1 MKLID
6 KAGLKAKGLDLDDT
20 TIWRK
25 TKSGEFP
32 KHVIVGNKRAWIE
45 SEIDA
50 YIESLVAKRDGSI
63 HGDDTDVDE
72 RNPVG
77 DGLHAAA
84 PDKRKTAK
92 TDAAAEVA

>member
-32 KHVIVGNKRAWIE
+32 KHIIVGNRRAWVE
-45 SEIDA
+45 SEVDQ
-50 YIESLVAKRDGSI
+50 YIADLIAKRDA
-63 HGDDTDVDE
+63 TAE
-72 RNPVG
+72 
-77 DGLHAAA
+77 AA
-84 PDKRKTAK
+84 
-92 TDAAAEVA
+92 